1 MYLNVAEQVAQEFRE
16 AARWRATPV
25 PEPRSPADTW
35 QDVAAICRAAPRRA
49 KGSRV
54 VLAKG

>member
-35 QDVAAICRAAPRRA
+35 QDVTLICRTAIRRA
-49 KGSRV
+49 YGVRIV
-54 VLAKG
+54 TRD